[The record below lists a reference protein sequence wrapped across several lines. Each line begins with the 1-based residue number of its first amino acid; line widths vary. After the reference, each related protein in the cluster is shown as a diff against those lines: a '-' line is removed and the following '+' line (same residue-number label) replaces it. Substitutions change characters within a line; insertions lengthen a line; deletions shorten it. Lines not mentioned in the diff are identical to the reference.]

1 MRDLEAMINSA
12 VQKAVE
18 QEREA
23 MFQALELKMN
33 EAIEQRDR
41 MLMQSLNKKIEERKI
56 EDASLEKETKKSFF
70 SWLRK
75 KHQ

>member
-1 MRDLEAMINSA
+1 MIDTA

-41 MLMQSLNKKIEERKI
+41 MLMQSLSQKIEEKCLEI
-56 EDASLEKETKKSFF
+56 AAATEKENEKKSIFNLSF
-70 SWLRK
+70 EYF
-75 KHQ
+75 

>member
-1 MRDLEAMINSA
+1 
-12 VQKAVE
+12 
-18 QEREA
+18 
-23 MFQALELKMN
+23 MN